1 MREQDL
7 PERWRSRVV
16 EHALKTS
23 DGKYRSLGIGA
34 FGRQHIELVFPDG
47 SRVFFRYAFTLED
60 PGAGELGVFTEHC
73 GYHVFPLTD
82 TEVSV
87 YHD

>member
-7 PERWRSRVV
+7 PERWRNRVV
-16 EHALKTS
+16 EHALKVS
-23 DGKYRSLGIGA
+23 DGKYRDLGISA
-34 FGRQHIELVFPDG
+34 FGRRHIELVFPDG
-47 SRVFFRYAFTLED
+47 SRIFFRYAFTLED
-60 PGAGELGVFTEHC
+60 QNAAELGVFTEHC

-82 TEVSV
+82 TEVTV